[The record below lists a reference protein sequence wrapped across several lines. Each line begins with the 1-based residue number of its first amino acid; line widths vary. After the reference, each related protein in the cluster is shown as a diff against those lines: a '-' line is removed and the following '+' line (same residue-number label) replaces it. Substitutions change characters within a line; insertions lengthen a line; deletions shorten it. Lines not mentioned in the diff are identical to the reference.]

1 MNRLFTILLCIAALS
16 CRQPKINY
24 ISFVDPFLG
33 TGGHGHVHPSATIPF
48 GMVQLGP
55 DNGVDGWD
63 WCSGYNYSSN
73 TIAGFSHAHLSGTG
87 IGDGYDISVIP
98 QTHTDSMLEERIHEP
113 FKHQNETASPGYYA
127 VKLDNGI
134 QSEMTAT
141 ARSGFHRYQ
150 FPADTGWL
158 RWDPSYHQ
166 NWDFPDSC
174 ELRIINDSTIAGY
187 KHSTGWAKNQR
198 VYFEATFNQPF
209 IRHIWIKDSTEL
221 KQVDGSNKILSGKNI
236 KLMIAFSGKKK
247 LEVRTG
253 ISNVSY
259 ASARLSQQE
268 SLNASFEEIKKR
280 AENLWEAELSKIE
293 IDTQDTLAAE
303 RFYTA
308 LYRTCMAP
316 SLYSDREGFYRNA
329 DGAIHQMPA
338 GQSKYTTFSTW
349 DTFRALHPLFT
360 ITQDS
365 MSRQW
370 MNSLL
375 AFYKDNGLLPVWD
388 ISSWDANT
396 MTGYHSVP
404 ILADAILKGIKGFD
418 YEMAYK
424 AMKTSS
430 EQSIRG
436 TPFFNQYGYVPH
448 DLHGWSVTYTLE
460 YAFDNWCIAKVA
472 KKLGYEKEATLYE
485 ERARNYQNLFDSRTG
500 FMRGKLSN
508 GNWVE
513 PFDPY
518 VSEHGFEGQ
527 YIEGTAW
534 QHSFFVPHDVNGLAT
549 LYGGKEKLIAK
560 LDTLFT
566 TRSEL
571 RGDNI
576 SIDVSGLIGQY
587 AHGNEPSHHIAY
599 MYTALGSPDKAAD
612 RIRMIADSM
621 YKNGPEGLS
630 GNDDCGQMSAWY
642 IFSAMGFY
650 PLNPASGEYVIG
662 YPLLNDVTLHLE
674 NSVKVRFKKSGNGKT
689 VKAVYVNGK
698 KQDNLVLKH
707 EQIMRG
713 GEIEMRTE

>member
-1 MNRLFTILLCIAALS
+1 MHKLSACLFCIIALS
-16 CRQPKINY
+16 CSQPQR
-24 ISFVDPFLG
+24 SLLRFVDPFLG
-33 TGGHGHVHPSATIPF
+33 TGGHGHVHPAATIPF

-73 TIAGFSHAHLSGTG
+73 TIAGFSHTHLSGTG
-87 IGDGYDISVIP
+87 IGDGYDISVLP
-98 QTHTDSMLEERIHEP
+98 QNQTDSMLEERIHEP
-113 FKHQNETASPGYYA
+113 FKHEKETASPGYYA
-127 VKLDNGI
+127 VKLENGI
-134 QSEMTAT
+134 QCEMTTT
-141 ARSGFHRYQ
+141 ARSGFHRYA

-174 ELRIINDSTIAGY
+174 ELKIINDSTIAGY

-198 VYFEATFNQPF
+198 VYFEARFNQRI
-209 IRHIWIKDSTEL
+209 IRHIWIKDSLIVAEEN
-221 KQVDGSNKILSGKNI
+221 VSEKILTGKNI
-236 KLMIAFSGKKK
+236 KLMLAFEGKNTV
-247 LEVRTG
+247 EVRTG

-259 ASARLSQQE
+259 ASATLSQQE
-268 SLNASFEEIKKR
+268 SLGYSFEDTRKK
-280 AENLWEAELSKIE
+280 AEELWGTELSKIE
-293 IDTQDTLAAE
+293 INTQDTLAAK

-316 SLYSDREGFYRNA
+316 SLYSDNEGFYRNS
-329 DGAIHQMPA
+329 DGKIHKMQK
-338 GQSKYTTFSTW
+338 GQSKYTIFSTW

-365 MSRQW
+365 MSSQW

-396 MTGYHSVP
+396 MTGFHSVP
-404 ILADAILKGIKGFD
+404 ILADAILKDMKGFD
-418 YEMAYK
+418 HELAYK
-424 AMKTSS
+424 AMKTSA
-430 EQSIRG
+430 EQTIRG
-436 TPFFNQYGYVPH
+436 TPYFNQYGYIPH

-460 YAFDNWCIAKVA
+460 YAFDNWCIAQVA
-472 KKLGYEKEATLYE
+472 QKLGYLEDAAIYEQRATGYKK
-485 ERARNYQNLFDSRTG
+485 LFDAKSG
-500 FMRGKLSN
+500 FMRGRLSD

-534 QHSFFVPHDVNGLAT
+534 QHSFFVPHDIKGLAS
-549 LYGGKEKLIAK
+549 LYGGRDNLIAK
-560 LDTLFT
+560 LDTLFST
-566 TRSEL
+566 KSEL
-571 RGDNI
+571 RGDNV

-599 MYTALGSPDKAAD
+599 MYTALGRPDKAAE

-650 PLNPASGEYVIG
+650 PMNPASGEYIIGFPLINQIELKTKNGKVII
-662 YPLLNDVTLHLE
+662 
-674 NSVKVRFKKSGNGKT
+674 RKSGNGKT
-689 VKAVYVNGK
+689 VNSVLINGK
-698 KQDNLVLKH
+698 KQTRLVVTHAQLM
-707 EQIMRG
+707 QG
-713 GEIEMRTE
+713 GTIELQTS